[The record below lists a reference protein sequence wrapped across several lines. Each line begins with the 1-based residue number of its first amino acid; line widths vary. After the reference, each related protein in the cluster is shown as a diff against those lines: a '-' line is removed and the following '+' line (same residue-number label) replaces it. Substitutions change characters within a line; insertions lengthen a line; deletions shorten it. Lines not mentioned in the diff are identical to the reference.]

1 MTLKETFVH
10 AGPSAHS
17 ARGTIAACTRRSII
31 AATLLAI
38 SAGLAAGCVADAS
51 STTGS
56 PETGQLVFPLLQPG
70 SQGELYHLAN
80 ATFDVVGSNGVTI
93 VDGGGNQSQ
102 VGVTLAPGTF
112 SVTLR
117 DGWTLEKSVN
127 GGETFAPVSA
137 LLGSPNP
144 NSFRVLANQPV
155 LVSFDFLIRDIN
167 GTLMIR
173 LGVIN
178 RPRELAGGMVIEHAT
193 DGLAA
198 YAQPENQRLDFAIF
212 YTLAAFQ
219 SETLLDGTKQHVYTA
234 GAIGTPGP
242 TSAME
247 TPVATEFYNDQ
258 VGTLAGPI
266 AADLTANFLQYIVAA
281 KPDGTTELS
290 GAIFGQETELDFE
303 PSPID
308 ATTMP
313 TIGPDGFPNDE
324 FFYDSGVPFQLTSAQ
339 GTMSGILR
347 LRHLV
352 P

>member
-117 DGWTLEKSVN
+117 DL
-127 GGETFAPVSA
+127 
-137 LLGSPNP
+137 
-144 NSFRVLANQPV
+144 
-155 LVSFDFLIRDIN
+155 D
-167 GTLMIR
+167 
-173 LGVIN
+173 
-178 RPRELAGGMVIEHAT
+178 PREVRQRRRDLRAGVG
-193 DGLAA
+193 
-198 YAQPENQRLDFAIF
+198 
-212 YTLAAFQ
+212 
-219 SETLLDGTKQHVYTA
+219 
-234 GAIGTPGP
+234 
-242 TSAME
+242 
-247 TPVATEFYNDQ
+247 VA
-258 VGTLAGPI
+258 
-266 AADLTANFLQYIVAA
+266 
-281 KPDGTTELS
+281 
-290 GAIFGQETELDFE
+290 
-303 PSPID
+303 
-308 ATTMP
+308 
-313 TIGPDGFPNDE
+313 
-324 FFYDSGVPFQLTSAQ
+324 
-339 GTMSGILR
+339 R
-347 LRHLV
+347 
-352 P
+352 